1 MDHDITCTC
10 VKSKSHKIEKSL
22 PSLCSF
28 TRDGGALNAS
38 VMWDMGEQRHWV
50 GHWHWQGVM
59 TGLLRLRSV
68 TRRLLVSLKEG
79 RRDRFLLG
87 GVVHGGSVLLNLPQV
102 LGVLGGLVEV
112 RVRDLLVSM
121 KQLLAFIISST
132 KLTGDLLQVMVSV
145 TVIVQFVM
153 CLKHLR
159 SES

>member
-1 MDHDITCTC
+1 M
-10 VKSKSHKIEKSL
+10 
-22 PSLCSF
+22 
-28 TRDGGALNAS
+28 R
-38 VMWDMGEQRHWV
+38 EQRHWV

-59 TGLLRLRSV
+59 TGLQRLRSL
-68 TRRLLVSLKEG
+68 TRGLLVRGEQG
-79 RRDRFLLG
+79 RRDRLHLG
-87 GVVHGGSVLLNLPQV
+87 GVLHGRGVLLDLLQV

-132 KLTGDLLQVMVSV
+132 KLTGDLLQVVVSV